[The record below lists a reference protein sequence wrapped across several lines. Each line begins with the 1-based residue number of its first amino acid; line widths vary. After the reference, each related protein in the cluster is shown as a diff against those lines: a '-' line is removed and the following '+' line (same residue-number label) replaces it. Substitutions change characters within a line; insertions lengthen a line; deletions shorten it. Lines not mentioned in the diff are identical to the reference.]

1 MREILGRRR
10 RLRLRRKEGTARL
23 DAALTCA
30 TVWQWPVL
38 PGVGTA
44 QAGPRGES
52 GGPGCACPEPDC
64 AVPGAHP
71 FDPGLLAATTDERMV
86 RWWWTHRP
94 AAPVM
99 LATGGRAPC
108 AVSLPAVAGARAL
121 SALDARGMRLGPVV
135 ATPTRWSLL
144 VAPYTLERLGE
155 LLYAK
160 DWVPSSLRFHGEGA
174 ISSCRRPGP
183 ARARSAGS
191 GPPRSSGPPTPPRS
205 PAGGRRAGL
214 PRSPRPGSRMSKR
227 SWTPWSRRAPAPRAA
242 AAGWPTDRRTLT
254 CPRESRR
261 PGGVRLAVSARG
273 ARLTAPGSPGP
284 AHSNGCEPGRIPGKR
299 VPREPA
305 APVAPISSPR
315 RQEFRVV
322 ARWGHHECPRDRPGS
337 WLPPCSPAWFRWSLP
352 RIPSLLRMS
361 YRVIRSRR
369 NRLADRQK
377 ARGQRH
383 LMTCPEKASPPFP

>member
-52 GGPGCACPEPDC
+52 GGLGCACPEPDC

-71 FDPGLLAATTDERMV
+71 FEPGLLAATTDERMV

-121 SALDARGMRLGPVV
+121 SALDVLGMRLGPVV

-160 DWVPSSLRFHGEGA
+160 DWVPSSLRFHGEGGYLVLPP
-174 ISSCRRPGP
+174 SRTG
-183 ARARSAGS
+183 AGQVRWER
-191 GPPRSSGPPTPPRS
+191 PPRGSGPPTPPRS
-205 PAGGRRAGL
+205 PTDGRRAGL
-214 PRSPRPGSRMSKR
+214 PRSPRPGSRTSKR
-227 SWTPWSRRAPAPRAA
+227 SWTPWSRRAPALRAA
-242 AAGWPTDRRTLT
+242 AADWPTDRRTLT

-261 PGGVRLAVSARG
+261 PGGVRPAAFCSRCPAHS
-273 ARLTAPGSPGP
+273 ARLTAPGPQGP

-305 APVAPISSPR
+305 APIAPISSPR
-315 RQEFRVV
+315 RQEFRAV
-322 ARWGHHECPRDRPGS
+322 ARWGHHECPRDRPHGRRRVRLPGS
-337 WLPPCSPAWFRWSLP
+337 AGRFRG
-352 RIPSLLRMS
+352 
-361 YRVIRSRR
+361 SRR
-369 NRLADRQK
+369 CSGCRI
-377 ARGQRH
+377 G
-383 LMTCPEKASPPFP
+383 